1 VLIEASGRPRVC
13 DFGLARIFL
22 DDEDTGMTT
31 TSEHTGTERYLAPEL
46 VMSETTVYP
55 TIQSDVYALG
65 CLGLEVSCA
74 LHHVDL
80 LKGNLNTLSSYIA
93 RSPIPIAKII

>member
-1 VLIEASGRPRVC
+1 LN
-13 DFGLARIFL
+13 
-22 DDEDTGMTT
+22 T

-55 TIQSDVYALG
+55 TTQSDVYALG

-74 LHHVDL
+74 LHQVDL
-80 LKGNLNTLSSYIA
+80 LKGNLHTFSSYIA
-93 RSPIPIAKII
+93 KNPIPIAEIT